1 MRILAAIM
9 PCCALLGAGLA
20 WTAADDKA
28 AAKKDEIPKE
38 LIGTWEQ
45 VIAQVGNQINRPD
58 AAGNGTVKHLHV
70 TQTHFNRVAFLSKT
84 KQLLGVVGGR
94 CAFAGG
100 KYSETIEY
108 ADETARKTAMDQ
120 KPLEFTIDL
129 KNDMLV
135 LKRVEANPDYSEV
148 WKRVK

>member
-1 MRILAAIM
+1 MA
-9 PCCALLGAGLA
+9 CCAVLGGALLA
-20 WTAADDKA
+20 WTAADDKP
-28 AAKKDEIPKE
+28 AAKKDEIPKD
-38 LIGTWEQ
+38 LIGSWEQ

-70 TQTHFNRVAFLSKT
+70 TPTHFNRIVYLSKT

-94 CAFAGG
+94 CTFAGA

-108 ADETARKTAMDQ
+108 ADEASRKVAADQ
-120 KPLEFTIDL
+120 KPLEFTIDI

-135 LKRVEANPDYSEV
+135 LKRVGGDPEYSEV